1 MSLLE
6 KIKLGRGRFE
16 QHTKGLGQNQLVRAS
31 EFNDIVDY
39 LNDRKSDN
47 TTNVVTLD
55 SNAGTINS
63 VYGTITSEA
72 LTTAAA
78 GGESLEITNS
88 SCTANSMVI
97 AVISAYSGSDGLP
110 VITMVESAAGAF
122 SIALANLG
130 ADALDGAVTIKFLI
144 V

>member
-47 TTNVVTLD
+47 ITNVATLTAG
-55 SNAGTINS
+55 AGTINE
-63 VYGTITSEA
+63 VYGTITTQD
-72 LTTAAA
+72 LTTLA
-78 GGESLEITNS
+78 GGVESFTITNS
-88 SCTANSMVI
+88 MCTENSMILTSVSNYGGTGVPI
-97 AVISAYSGSDGLP
+97 IFKVFPSAGSF
-110 VITMVESAAGAF
+110 VITVSNQSAAP
-122 SIALANLG
+122 
-130 ADALDGAVTIKFLI
+130 LDEPITIKFLI
-144 V
+144 I

>member
-55 SNAGTINS
+55 SSAGTINS

-78 GGESLEITNS
+78 GGESFEITNS
-88 SCTANSMVI
+88 SCTPNSMVI
-97 AVISAYSGSDGLP
+97 AVISKYGGAGLP

-122 SIALANLG
+122 TITLANLG
-130 ADALDGAVTIKFLI
+130 TDALDEAVTIKFLI